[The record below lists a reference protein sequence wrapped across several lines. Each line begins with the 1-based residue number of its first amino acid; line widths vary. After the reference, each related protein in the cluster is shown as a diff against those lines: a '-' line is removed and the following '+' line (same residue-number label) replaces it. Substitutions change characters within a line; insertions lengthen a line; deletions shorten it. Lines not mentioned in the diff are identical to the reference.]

1 MTNGIRKKTLGE
13 NRSLEKENRKRRV
26 DQEKEK
32 GSYNFDT
39 KGKEILKCS

>member
-1 MTNGIRKKTLGE
+1 MMTNGIRKKTLGK

-32 GSYNFDT
+32 GHT
-39 KGKEILKCS
+39 ILTPKARKY